1 MSWSAGCVSCMCGW
15 QRGNE
20 AVLLINCYGCLL
32 PGHFFSVSETSLAA
46 QGTPTGVDSMSTSCQ
61 SNLESLV
68 LCPKSA
74 DTPRVKPQAT
84 CMITFACEMSSHI
97 VIRVVRSL
105 QEQAQ
110 NPVDIHTQMAV
121 PLTNRCWRRSASN
134 ALRRF
139 GSCPIVSNGW

>member
-1 MSWSAGCVSCMCGW
+1 M
-15 QRGNE
+15 
-20 AVLLINCYGCLL
+20 LLINCYGCLL
-32 PGHFFSVSETSLAA
+32 RGHFFSVSETSLAA

-97 VIRVVRSL
+97 VFGLFALFKSRRKTQSTSIRRW
-105 QEQAQ
+105 Q
-110 NPVDIHTQMAV
+110 
-121 PLTNRCWRRSASN
+121 
-134 ALRRF
+134 
-139 GSCPIVSNGW
+139 CP